1 MSGYRNNNRRKRLRS
16 RWQRTT
22 TLLSNMINTISTSL
36 LDRINGFRSFNAKH
50 PPNHN
55 SLFESD
61 QSSETDDCRSPP
73 QKRRCNN
80 RISQPALHSPHSNN
94 GTRVVEIIDTD
105 SESDG
110 PTEIPRRQGYWQQID
125 KRIMFLCIF
134 ELVVMHL
141 DLHVDCTNRATNI
154 NEKPS
159 SSGAYPSISSTSSL
173 QDSRRVR
180 SLLRPARLIF
190 DDTNNMYQ
198 SSKNLGNTQ
207 QAQNDTYVRN
217 TPLENITL
225 RGVVKAQ
232 DPGPSRNHKTRAVV
246 TRQTPYCIP
255 RYRSSF
261 SSGTTPSA
269 IRSRRRAVENAS
281 PIEIGS
287 SSSDLIIV
295 EMDREV
301 SNQAVPRDTMFMQP
315 EIIDNCP
322 EKHPR
327 QVSSN
332 ITLGNPSSTQNE
344 SDQFN
349 ELIMANHD
357 KWECATCIGL
367 NERTTTICFCCGSL
381 ALNANIDCG
390 VSATAVHGEPTQCP
404 GSNGPVN
411 IYAGFGCCN
420 RRSPLFTH

>member
-180 SLLRPARLIF
+180 SLLRP
-190 DDTNNMYQ
+190 D
-198 SSKNLGNTQ
+198 
-207 QAQNDTYVRN
+207 
-217 TPLENITL
+217 
-225 RGVVKAQ
+225 
-232 DPGPSRNHKTRAVV
+232 HKTRAVV